1 MEGKRRQGFNIF
13 MRKLNYSF
21 IIFNLIALVFVKFF
35 ITNEYYLSL
44 VIFILFN
51 SINASCL
58 NILLGYAGI
67 ISIGQAAFFGLGA
80 YISAILTTTYG
91 MNPYGTILIGVILVG
106 IIAFIVGYPTLKL
119 HGHYLAMATLG
130 FGMILYI
137 CFNEMDYLTGGP
149 SGFSGIPNLVLF
161 GNEIDSE
168 EKFFIFLSIIY
179 FIFIILLEMFD
190 KSFLSY
196 KLKFIHESENAS
208 SSYGIDVAKVKL
220 ATFVI
225 IACITSVNGSLFA
238 FYANFISPVSFSF
251 NYSIEILIMSVFG
264 GLGSITGGGI
274 GALILTLIPE
284 FFADFEDYEMV
295 IYGCILAVS
304 ILFLK
309 GGIAKFIKSIMEK
322 YVKTA

>member
-1 MEGKRRQGFNIF
+1 MRR
-13 MRKLNYSF
+13 LNFTF
-21 IIFNLIALVFVKFF
+21 IIINILALILVKIF
-35 ITNEYYLSL
+35 ITNEYYLSI
-44 VIFILFN
+44 VVFILFN
-51 SINASCL
+51 SINASCF

-80 YISAILTTTYG
+80 YTSAILSTTYG
-91 MNPYGTILIGVILVG
+91 VNPYVTIVIGAVLVG
-106 IIAFIVGYPTLKL
+106 VIAFIVGYPTLKL

-130 FGMILYI
+130 FGMIIYI

-149 SGFSGIPNLVLF
+149 SGFTGISNLSIF

-168 EKFFIFLSIIY
+168 GKFFIFLGSIYI
-179 FIFIILLEMFD
+179 IFILFLELFD

-220 ATFVI
+220 TTFVVV
-225 IACITSVNGSLFA
+225 ACITSMNGSLFA
-238 FYANFISPVSFSF
+238 FYTNFISPVSFSF
-251 NYSIEILIMSVFG
+251 NYSIEILIMAVFG

-274 GALILTLIPE
+274 GALVLTLIPE

-304 ILFLK
+304 ILFLN
-309 GGIAKFIKSIMEK
+309 GGIAKFIKSTLGK
-322 YVKTA
+322 YVKIA

>member
-1 MEGKRRQGFNIF
+1 MRR
-13 MRKLNYSF
+13 LNFTF
-21 IIFNLIALVFVKFF
+21 IIFNIVALILVKIF
-35 ITNEYYLSL
+35 ITNEYYLSI
-44 VIFILFN
+44 VVFILFN
-51 SINASCL
+51 SINASCF

-80 YISAILTTTYG
+80 YTSAILSTTYG
-91 MNPYGTILIGVILVG
+91 VNPYATIVIGAVLVG
-106 IIAFIVGYPTLKL
+106 VIAFIVGYPTLKL

-130 FGMILYI
+130 FGMIIYI

-149 SGFSGIPNLVLF
+149 SGFTGISNLAIF

-168 EKFFIFLSIIY
+168 GKFFIFLGSIYI
-179 FIFIILLEMFD
+179 IFILFLELFD

-220 ATFVI
+220 TTFVV
-225 IACITSVNGSLFA
+225 IACITSMNGSLFA
-238 FYANFISPVSFSF
+238 FYTNFISPVSFSF
-251 NYSIEILIMSVFG
+251 NYSIELLIMAVFG

-304 ILFLK
+304 ILFLN
-309 GGIAKFIKSIMEK
+309 GGIAKFIKSTLGK
-322 YVKTA
+322 YVKIA

>member
-1 MEGKRRQGFNIF
+1 MRR
-13 MRKLNYSF
+13 LNFTF
-21 IIFNLIALVFVKFF
+21 IIINILALILVKIF
-35 ITNEYYLSL
+35 ISNEYYLSI
-44 VIFILFN
+44 VVFVLFN

-67 ISIGQAAFFGLGA
+67 ISLGQAAFFGLGA
-80 YISAILTTTYG
+80 YTSAILSTTYG
-91 MNPYGTILIGVILVG
+91 VNPYATIVIGAALVG
-106 IIAFIVGYPTLKL
+106 VIAFIVGYPTLKL

-130 FGMILYI
+130 FGMIIYI

-149 SGFSGIPNLVLF
+149 SGFTGISNLAIF

-168 EKFFIFLSIIY
+168 GKFFIFLGSIYI
-179 FIFIILLEMFD
+179 IFILFLELFD

-220 ATFVI
+220 TTFVV
-225 IACITSVNGSLFA
+225 IACITSMNGSLFA
-238 FYANFISPVSFSF
+238 FYTNFISPVSFSF
-251 NYSIEILIMSVFG
+251 NYSIEILIMAVFG

-274 GALILTLIPE
+274 GALVLTLIPE

-304 ILFLK
+304 ILFLN
-309 GGIAKFIKSIMEK
+309 GGIAKFIKSTLGK
-322 YVKTA
+322 YVKIA

>member
-1 MEGKRRQGFNIF
+1 MRR
-13 MRKLNYSF
+13 LNFTF
-21 IIFNLIALVFVKFF
+21 IIFNIVALILVKIF
-35 ITNEYYLSL
+35 ITNEYYLSI
-44 VIFILFN
+44 VVFILFN

-67 ISIGQAAFFGLGA
+67 ISLGQAAFFGLGA
-80 YISAILTTTYG
+80 YTSAILSTTYG
-91 MNPYGTILIGVILVG
+91 VNPYATIVIGAVLVG
-106 IIAFIVGYPTLKL
+106 VVAFIVGYPTLKL

-130 FGMILYI
+130 FGMIIYI

-149 SGFSGIPNLVLF
+149 SGFTGISNLAIF

-168 EKFFIFLSIIY
+168 GKFFIFLGSIYI
-179 FIFIILLEMFD
+179 IFILFLELFD

-196 KLKFIHESENAS
+196 KLKFIHQSENAS

-220 ATFVI
+220 TTFVV
-225 IACITSVNGSLFA
+225 IACITSMNGSLFA
-238 FYANFISPVSFSF
+238 FYTNFISPVSFSF
-251 NYSIEILIMSVFG
+251 NYSIEILIMAVFG

-274 GALILTLIPE
+274 GALVLTLIPE

-304 ILFLK
+304 ILFLN
-309 GGIAKFIKSIMEK
+309 GGIAKFIKSTLGK
-322 YVKTA
+322 YVKIA

>member
-1 MEGKRRQGFNIF
+1 MRR
-13 MRKLNYSF
+13 LNFTF
-21 IIFNLIALVFVKFF
+21 IIINILALILVKIF
-35 ITNEYYLSL
+35 ISNEYYLSI
-44 VIFILFN
+44 VVFVLFN

-67 ISIGQAAFFGLGA
+67 ISLGQAAFFGLGA
-80 YISAILTTTYG
+80 YTSAILSTTYG
-91 MNPYGTILIGVILVG
+91 VNPYATIVIGAVLVGVI
-106 IIAFIVGYPTLKL
+106 AYIVGFPTLKL

-130 FGMILYI
+130 FGMIIYI
-137 CFNEMDYLTGGP
+137 CFNEMGYLTGGP
-149 SGFSGIPNLVLF
+149 SGFTGISNLSIF

-168 EKFFIFLSIIY
+168 GKFFIFLGSIYIV
-179 FIFIILLEMFD
+179 FILFLELFD

-220 ATFVI
+220 TTFVV
-225 IACITSVNGSLFA
+225 IACITSMNGSLFA
-238 FYANFISPVSFSF
+238 FYTNFISPVSFSF
-251 NYSIEILIMSVFG
+251 NYSIELLIMAVFG

-304 ILFLK
+304 ILFLN
-309 GGIAKFIKSIMEK
+309 GGIAKFIKSTLGK
-322 YVKTA
+322 YVKIA